1 MMTMMMTM
9 KINPYKFNSNAA
21 LGARPDGHPTFGR
34 ASDSDW
40 DKARSA

>member
-9 KINPYKFNSNAA
+9 KIKPYNSNAA
-21 LGARPDGHPTFGR
+21 LGARPDGHSTFGR

-40 DKARSA
+40 DKARPA

>member
-9 KINPYKFNSNAA
+9 KIKPYNSNAA
-21 LGARPDGHPTFGR
+21 LGARLYGHSTFEG